1 MDGIGDENGNPPA
14 DGLATYS
21 ITVPEDGVYRL
32 AFRVI
37 ITGGSNSFWVRIPGM
52 ATNTTNHAS
61 GWVRF
66 NGISDGD
73 AWHWDVVHSDDDNQQ
88 EVEFTLSA
96 GTRTLEIARRED
108 GTLLDAIAVLK

>member
-1 MDGIGDENGNPPA
+1 
-14 DGLATYS
+14 
-21 ITVPEDGVYRL
+21 
-32 AFRVI
+32 
-37 ITGGSNSFWVRIPGM
+37 M

-66 NGISDGD
+66 NGIQAGD

-96 GTRTLEIARRED
+96 GTHTLEIARRED